1 MLNDLAQD
9 SNEDIK
15 DYLINI
21 YKCKKDIICIRS
33 EITKVKSAKKIPI
46 IKKLKI
52 DGTILL
58 NDPSIIKKKY

>member
-46 IKKLKI
+46 IK
-52 DGTILL
+52 
-58 NDPSIIKKKY
+58 N

>member
-21 YKCKKDIICIRS
+21 HKCKKDIICIRS

-46 IKKLKI
+46 IK
-52 DGTILL
+52 
-58 NDPSIIKKKY
+58 N